1 MSSRHPR
8 VLAPL
13 RAVRRSA
20 AAAVATTA
28 AAVAALV
35 AVPLLSAAPARADS
49 AKVGAIYDIS
59 FGGMSFAQGK
69 LSLVIDGSAY
79 SAKVAMRP
87 ASLARI
93 FSSEK
98 VDAQAAG
105 WLKGGSV
112 LPTRYTMEASNSE
125 KSSSVRMDLA
135 SGTLKSVDAEPPTK
149 PHRDVVPIQAKHWKG
164 VLDPVSAVVMPVR
177 NAEDAT
183 GPAACART
191 LPIFDG
197 WTRFDVP
204 LSYQGTKTVETKS
217 YKGTVV
223 VCSARWVPVSGHK
236 RNKDSVRYMQN
247 NRALEAWLAPIPGTT
262 LLVPYRVSVG
272 TMRGTLVVEATDL
285 KITGATVT
293 AVAGS
298 AD

>member
-1 MSSRHPR
+1 
-8 VLAPL
+8 
-13 RAVRRSA
+13 
-20 AAAVATTA
+20 
-28 AAVAALV
+28 
-35 AVPLLSAAPARADS
+35 
-49 AKVGAIYDIS
+49 
-59 FGGMSFAQGK
+59 
-69 LSLVIDGSAY
+69 
-79 SAKVAMRP
+79 
-87 ASLARI
+87 
-93 FSSEK
+93 
-98 VDAQAAG
+98 
-105 WLKGGSV
+105 
-112 LPTRYTMEASNSE
+112 MEASNSE
-125 KSSSVRMDLA
+125 KSSSVHMDLA

-149 PHRDVVPIQAKHWKG
+149 PHRDLVPILSKHWKG

-204 LSYQGTKTVETKS
+204 MSYQGTKTVDTKS

-236 RNKDSVRYMQN
+236 RNKESVRYMQN

-285 KITGATVT
+285 KITGPKVT
-293 AVAGS
+293 AATTTG
-298 AD
+298 D

>member
-1 MSSRHPR
+1 MSVRHPR
-8 VLAPL
+8 LSARRAPAR
-13 RAVRRSA
+13 RAALPALA
-20 AAAVATTA
+20 AAATL
-28 AAVAALV
+28 AVAA
-35 AVPLLSAAPARADS
+35 PAAADT
-49 AKVGAIYDIS
+49 AKIGAIYDIS
-59 FGGMSFAQGK
+59 FSGLSFAQGK
-69 LSLVIDGSAY
+69 LSLVVDGDAY

-87 ASLARI
+87 AALARI

-105 WLKGGSV
+105 WLRGAAV
-112 LPTRYTMEASNSE
+112 LPTRYTMQASNSE
-125 KSSSVRMDLA
+125 KSSSVRMDLS
-135 SGTLKSVDAEPPTK
+135 SGTLKSVSAEPPTK
-149 PHRDVVPIQAKHWKG
+149 PHRDVVPIQSKHWKG

-236 RNKDSVRYMQN
+236 RNKDSVKYMQN
-247 NRALEAWLAPIPGTT
+247 NRALEAWLAPVPGTT
-262 LLVPYRVSVG
+262 LLVPYRISVG

-285 KITGATVT
+285 KVTGPTVT
-293 AVAGS
+293 AATTT